1 MKDKTVLILGS
12 SSDLGVVVVEK
23 FLKKGWKVLA
33 HYNSNNKILKNLEKK
48 EKKIELIKA
57 NFNNISSINSIKK
70 KIIKENIISYVNLI
84 GFVSKKSYLKSNLS
98 SLLKSLKLNSLIPN
112 EILKLTIKNMTKK
125 RFGRILNISSI
136 GVKYG
141 GGENS
146 YEYSL
151 SKHLLEFYPK
161 YLRNLSKLNILSNI
175 LRVGVAKTK
184 IHKKMKNKNL
194 NFRINL
200 IPMKRAVDPSEIADM
215 IYFLASDKNTFITNE
230 NIAIAGGE

>member
-12 SSDLGVVVVEK
+12 SSDLGVIVVEK

-33 HYNSNNKILKNLEKK
+33 HYNSNNKKLKNLEKK
-48 EKKIELIKA
+48 EKKIELIQA
-57 NFNNISSINSIKK
+57 NFNNINSINYIKK
-70 KIIKENIISYVNLI
+70 KITKENIISYVNLI

-125 RFGRILNISSI
+125 KFGRILNISSI

-175 LRVGVAKTK
+175 LRVGVTKTK
-184 IHKKMKNKNL
+184 IHKKIKNKNL
-194 NFRINL
+194 KFRINL
-200 IPMKRAVDPSEIADM
+200 IPIKRAADPSEIADM
-215 IYFLASDKNTFITNE
+215 IYYLASDNNTFITNE
-230 NIAIAGGE
+230 NIAISGGE